1 MDFEKL
7 ANLIYP
13 NVKYT
18 NEELEKKYPERT
30 LPKESYVT
38 RFAPSPTG
46 YLHIGN
52 FFSVF
57 MDWQIARMS
66 NGIFYFRLEDT
77 DKKRE
82 ISGSGFVAL
91 NILKEFGI
99 VPNEGL
105 MPDGTSIGNYGPYV
119 QSQRLDIYHTY
130 AKELIKSGKAFPCF
144 CQKTQSIEEIRQKRQ
159 EQLESE
165 EDIIEKD
172 PCRNLTYAEIEQ
184 NIKDKKPFA
193 IRLKSQGEK
202 ENKILVSDL
211 IRGEREL
218 AQNSKDVILVKNDG
232 IPPYAFAHAVDD
244 HLMRTRL
251 VIRGEEWF
259 VSMPA
264 HVEIFDALGFE
275 HVKYIHTPIICKIDE
290 QTGNKRK
297 LSKRKDPE
305 ADMRFFLSQGYPKLA
320 VLEYLLTLANSNY
333 EIWKLQNPNLSF
345 LKFPFSIEKIGNSN
359 PMFDLLKL
367 SDIAK
372 NIIGKMSAEEVY
384 ENLLIYTKEFDN
396 EFYETLLKDKN
407 YAIKVLSIDRNID
420 KPRKDFAKWCDFKQ
434 FFSYMFG
441 FSSFNKKTDY
451 NLENV
456 KENNIENVLNA
467 YKKIYNSADDKETW
481 FNKIKQLSGE
491 LGFATDNK
499 LYKSNPQDYCG
510 NVADVCNYVRIALTG
525 KQNSP
530 DIHNIAQI
538 LGDEEV
544 KNRLENLE
552 KFVKKVNLW

>member
-1 MDFEKL
+1 MNLEKL

-13 NVKYT
+13 NVEYT
-18 NEELEKKYPERT
+18 VEELEKKYPKRA
-30 LPKESYVT
+30 LAKEAYVT

-82 ISGSGFVAL
+82 ITGSGFVAL
-91 NILKEFGI
+91 NILKQFGI

-105 MPDGTSIGNYGPYV
+105 MSDGTQIGNYGPYV
-119 QSQRLDIYHTY
+119 QSKRLDIYHTY
-130 AKELIKSGKAFPCF
+130 AKELIKNGKAFPCF
-144 CQKTQSIEEIRQKRQ
+144 CQKTESIEEIRQKRQ

-172 PCRNLTYAEIEQ
+172 PCRNLTYEEIEQ

-202 ENKILVSDL
+202 ENKILTNDL
-211 IRGEREL
+211 IRGQREL
-218 AQNSKDVILVKNDG
+218 SQNSKDIILIKNDG

-264 HVEIFDALGFE
+264 HLEIFDALGFE
-275 HVKYIHTPIICKIDE
+275 HVQYIHTPIICKVDE

-320 VLEYLLTLANSNY
+320 VLEYILTLANSNF
-333 EIWKLQNPNLSF
+333 EIWRLQNPNLSF
-345 LKFPFSIEKIGNSN
+345 LDFPFSIEKIGNSN
-359 PMFDLLKL
+359 PMFDWLKL
-367 SDIAK
+367 NDIAK

-384 ENLLIYTKEFDN
+384 ENLLDYTKEYDDD
-396 EFYETLLKDKN
+396 FYQILTKDKQ
-407 YAIKVLSIDRNID
+407 YAIKVLSIDRNTD
-420 KPRKDFAKWCDFKQ
+420 KPRKDFAKWSDFKQ

-441 FSSFNKKTDY
+441 FCPFDKKTDY
-451 NLENV
+451 NLENINE
-456 KENNIENVLNA
+456 ENIAKVLHA
-467 YKKIYNSADDKETW
+467 YKEVYNSSDDKDVW
-481 FNKIKQLSGE
+481 FNKIKELAGT

-499 LYKSNPQDYCG
+499 LFKANPQNYCG
-510 NVADVCNYVRIALTG
+510 NVADVCNYIRIALTG

-538 LGDEEV
+538 LGNEIV
-544 KNRLENLE
+544 KNRLANLE
-552 KFVKKVNLW
+552 DLITK